1 MIVMCGG
8 MSRASFGSKRVWI
21 SPIRP
26 ASDGWSGATT
36 YIPVPGRHRRGGVAG
51 GPPGFPF
58 TVCSVPWADNID
70 IRTGGPPLSLRVMAV
85 GGIIHRVTTILDA
98 SAAVRRANEL
108 STVALGHL
116 PSPIEDAHRL
126 RAALGTSARIIVKRD
141 DAIPFGFGGNKV
153 RKLSVVAAQALA
165 EGADTL
171 ITVGGVQ
178 SNHAR
183 ATAATAA
190 KLGLRCHLIA
200 NGSRP
205 DRLTANAL
213 LDALL
218 GAEIEYVASRAD
230 RVPAMRRA
238 ADRIRAAGGN
248 PFEVPLGAST
258 PTGAIGFV
266 RAVGEMLEQ
275 GVRPDVIVH
284 ATSSGGTQA
293 GLVAGCA
300 LHGLSTRIIAVSAD
314 GPAADVERQV
324 RSIID
329 GMKGPLGSVLED
341 VARDARIEVDDTFV
355 GGGYGVPTPA
365 SVEAQ
370 QLAARTEALFV
381 DHTYTAKALAALI
394 HYVRDGRIPGDATV
408 LFWHTGGQVGLF
420 A

>member
-1 MIVMCGG
+1 VN
-8 MSRASFGSKRVWI
+8 A
-21 SPIRP
+21 
-26 ASDGWSGATT
+26 
-36 YIPVPGRHRRGGVAG
+36 
-51 GPPGFPF
+51 
-58 TVCSVPWADNID
+58 
-70 IRTGGPPLSLRVMAV
+70 
-85 GGIIHRVTTILDA
+85 IIDA
-98 SAAVRRANEL
+98 SAAVRRANEFP
-108 STVALGHL
+108 TVALGQL
-116 PSPIEDAHRL
+116 PSPVEEAHRL
-126 RAALGTSARIIVKRD
+126 RAALGGGTRILVKRD

-153 RKLSVVAAQALA
+153 RKLSVVVAQAIA

-190 KLGLRCHLIA
+190 KLGLKCHLIA
-200 NGSRP
+200 NGGKP
-205 DRLTANAL
+205 DKLTANAL
-213 LDALL
+213 LDSLL
-218 GAEIEYVASRAD
+218 GAEVEYVAERTD

-238 ADRIRAAGGN
+238 AERIRAAGGH
-248 PFEVPLGAST
+248 PVEVPLGAST
-258 PTGAIGFV
+258 PIGALGFV
-266 RAVGEMLEQ
+266 RAVAEMLEQ

-300 LHGLSTRIIAVSAD
+300 LHGLSTRVVGVSAD
-314 GPAADVERQV
+314 DPAADVERQV
-324 RSIID
+324 RSIIA
-329 GMKGPLGSVLED
+329 GMAPTLGSVLDD
-341 VARDARIEVDDTFV
+341 VARDARVEVDDTFV
-355 GGGYGVPTPA
+355 GGGYGVPTLA

-394 HYVRDGRIPGDATV
+394 AYVRDGRIPPDATV